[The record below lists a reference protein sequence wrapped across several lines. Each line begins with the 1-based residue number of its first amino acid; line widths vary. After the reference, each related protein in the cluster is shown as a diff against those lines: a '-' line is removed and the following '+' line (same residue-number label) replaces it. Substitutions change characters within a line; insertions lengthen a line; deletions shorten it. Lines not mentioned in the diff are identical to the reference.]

1 MFFGFI
7 SLPEFNNSVPSFWL
21 TLTLMMFST
30 VESFRY
36 SFYFLKQV
44 NMDEGTQIG
53 RVFGW
58 LRFNLFLVCY
68 PLGAIGE
75 IMVLLNAAQEVGKS
89 GSPKKY
95 SLEMPNPYNFAFDME
110 YFMYLLPVIY
120 LFVFP

>member
-7 SLPEFNNSVPSFWL
+7 SLPEFNNSEPSFWL

-53 RVFGW
+53 
-58 LRFNLFLVCY
+58 
-68 PLGAIGE
+68 
-75 IMVLLNAAQEVGKS
+75 
-89 GSPKKY
+89 
-95 SLEMPNPYNFAFDME
+95 
-110 YFMYLLPVIY
+110 
-120 LFVFP
+120 